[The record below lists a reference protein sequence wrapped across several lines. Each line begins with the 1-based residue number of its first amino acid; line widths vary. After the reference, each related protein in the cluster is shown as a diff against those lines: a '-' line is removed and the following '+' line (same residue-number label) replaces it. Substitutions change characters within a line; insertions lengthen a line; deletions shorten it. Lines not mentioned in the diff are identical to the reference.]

1 MFGPKSL
8 YFSRG
13 AVFGA
18 LVLGLSTCNHPT
30 GMLEIGQPYTLRSVN
45 GRGLPYSMNGTADGP
60 SITQGS
66 FTFMDGV
73 QAQRSQR
80 LGRRGATPADSIITQ
95 WMQPGSYYNQL
106 GRVIVRYSSWV
117 PGQSANSA
125 DTLEATASGGFTMR
139 QAGLLYTFCPG
150 NSDC

>member
-1 MFGPKSL
+1 
-8 YFSRG
+8 
-13 AVFGA
+13 
-18 LVLGLSTCNHPT
+18 
-30 GMLEIGQPYTLRSVN
+30 MLEIGQPYTLRSVN

-73 QAQRSQR
+73 QAQRWQR

-106 GRVIVRYSSWV
+106 GRVIVRYSNWV
-117 PGQSANSA
+117 PGQSAHSA